1 MSRFLPLFILVGSAW
16 MTNTTWSQ
24 VDSTSAENGWWK
36 GLFRPAEQV
45 APAPAT
51 SPSDSEVKKPTA
63 AVSTDVC
70 TMPED
75 SLVFENQRPLHV
87 APATFSW
94 TLPTGLAALDS
105 MDKANPKPLEG
116 HRIQIYFGDLQEAR
130 AVRAAFRREHPN
142 VACQLV
148 PITPNYA
155 VTVGNYR
162 DVWSAQR
169 ALRDGDV
176 GTWQHALV
184 IPSTIDLPS
193 VR

>member
-1 MSRFLPLFILVGSAW
+1 MSRHLPFCFLLCSAW
-16 MTNTTWSQ
+16 ITSTAWSQ
-24 VDSTSAENGWWK
+24 IDSTSAENGWWK

-45 APAPAT
+45 APGPAKA
-51 SPSDSEVKKPTA
+51 PSDSEVKEPSE

-75 SLVFENQRPLHV
+75 SSILENPRPLRV

-94 TLPTGLAALDS
+94 TLPPDLAALDS

-162 DVWSAQR
+162 DMWSAQR